1 MNTKEQILA
10 EGCGRGD
17 NAARRELY
25 DRYAGLLLGVCLRY
39 TGERASAE
47 DALHDAFLKSFGAI
61 ARFRYR
67 AEGSLRAWMERI
79 AVNTALER
87 LRRERRLGEVRLDA
101 ERGLPPVEEPSAEET
116 ARIPEEV
123 LMRFVNE
130 LPDGYR
136 TVFNLYCIEEYSHW
150 EIAEM
155 LGINEKSSSSQ
166 LFRARMMLSRKIRA
180 WLDKQGL

>member
-1 MNTKEQILA
+1 MQNLYTMKLRLLSFICLTTLIL
-10 EGCGRGD
+10 CISD
-17 NAARRELY
+17 IP
-25 DRYAGLLLGVCLRY
+25 VCAQH
-39 TGERASAE
+39 TGNQCVANRA
-47 DALHDAFLKSFGAI
+47 
-61 ARFRYR
+61 
-67 AEGSLRAWMERI
+67 AWMERI

-136 TVFNLYCIEEYSHW
+136 TVFNLYCIEEYSHR

>member
-47 DALHDAFLKSFGAI
+47 DVLHDAFLKIFGSI
-61 ARFRYR
+61 ARFCYR
-67 AEGSLRAWMERI
+67 GEGSLRAWMERI

-101 ERGLPPVEEPSAEET
+101 ERGAASRRRAFGRGDDPDSRRGADAFRERTSR
-116 ARIPEEV
+116 RIPYGFQPLLHRGVFASGNCRDAGNQREEFV
-123 LMRFVNE
+123 LPALQGTDDV
-130 LPDGYR
+130 
-136 TVFNLYCIEEYSHW
+136 V
-150 EIAEM
+150 AE
-155 LGINEKSSSSQ
+155 NP
-166 LFRARMMLSRKIRA
+166 RVAR
-180 WLDKQGL
+180 

>member
-1 MNTKEQILA
+1 MITKIYAQNPSE
-10 EGCGRGD
+10 
-17 NAARRELY
+17 RELSCVVSVLEHDGVVIY
-25 DRYAGLLLGVCLRY
+25 PTDGVYA
-39 TGERASAE
+39 
-47 DALHDAFLKSFGAI
+47 FGC
-61 ARFRYR
+61 
-67 AEGSLRAWMERI
+67 SLRSPK
-79 AVNTALER
+79 ALER

-136 TVFNLYCIEEYSHW
+136 TVFNLYCIEEYSHRD
-150 EIAEM
+150 IARM

-166 LFRARMMLSRKIRA
+166 LFRARAMLARRIRA
-180 WLDKQGL
+180 YLETH

>member
-47 DALHDAFLKSFGAI
+47 DALHDAFLKIFGAI

-67 AEGSLRAWMERI
+67 GEGSLRAWMERI

-87 LRRERRLGEVRLDA
+87 LRRERRLGEEGAASRRRA
-101 ERGLPPVEEPSAEET
+101 FGRGDG
-116 ARIPEEV
+116 
-123 LMRFVNE
+123 
-130 LPDGYR
+130 PD
-136 TVFNLYCIEEYSHW
+136 S
-150 EIAEM
+150 
-155 LGINEKSSSSQ
+155 
-166 LFRARMMLSRKIRA
+166 
-180 WLDKQGL
+180 